1 MRSISMLLVALFLPA
16 CATTRVPSL
25 NMLEKRSDYDN
36 TGQIEDALSSV
47 DTPLLVPQ
55 RTKPTVTDIW
65 IHPHEMPTGDYF
77 RGGWIRTVIA
87 KARWEVEKTPLII
100 KSKSK
105 RKKRERS
112 RK

>member
-1 MRSISMLLVALFLPA
+1 MLLVALFLSA
-16 CATTRVPSL
+16 CATTRAPSL

-47 DTPLLVPQ
+47 DAPLLVPQ

-87 KARWEVEKTPLII
+87 GARWEVEKKKAPLII

-105 RKKRERS
+105 RKKRGRS
-112 RK
+112 RE